1 MAAMRREQ
9 EPAMKITSTMLLVV
23 LGLMVSTLSAAA
35 QGLLGNAA
43 ELEAVPCDLAP
54 TADATAAM
62 RAMLADPSFSAAPG
76 LAENAYDFNV
86 PGGIPGFGPMGAGI
100 PDGRFARAGSE

>member
-9 EPAMKITSTMLLVV
+9 EPAMKIVSTVLLVA

-43 ELEAVPCDLAP
+43 ELQATPCDLAP

-62 RAMLADPSFSAAPG
+62 RAMLADPGFSSAPG

-86 PGGIPGFGPMGAGI
+86 PGGVPGFGPMGAGI
-100 PDGRFARAGSE
+100 PDRFARAGSE

>member
-1 MAAMRREQ
+1 
-9 EPAMKITSTMLLVV
+9 MKIASTILLVA

-35 QGLLGNAA
+35 QGLLGNAG
-43 ELEAVPCDLAP
+43 ELQATPCDLAP
-54 TADATAAM
+54 TADATAAIH
-62 RAMLADPSFSAAPG
+62 AMLADPGFSSAPG

-100 PDGRFARAGSE
+100 PEPRFARAGSEQLAVSE

>member
-1 MAAMRREQ
+1 
-9 EPAMKITSTMLLVV
+9 MKIASTILLVA
-23 LGLMVSTLSAAA
+23 LGLMVSTFSAAA

-43 ELEAVPCDLAP
+43 ELQAIPCDLAP

-62 RAMLADPSFSAAPG
+62 RAILGDPGFNGAPG

-86 PGGIPGFGPMGAGI
+86 PGGIPGFGPLGAEM
-100 PDGRFARAGSE
+100 PDRLFARAGSQQPTASE